1 TGNRRCLKMATAS
14 SIKLTVVILVCGLLI
29 GLQGCSS
36 TKNSSDI
43 PWNVPQPWE
52 GVPSIPGSE

>member
-1 TGNRRCLKMATAS
+1 MPSTKIALICWAVA
-14 SIKLTVVILVCGLLI
+14 LLL

-36 TKNSSDI
+36 TPQTASNT

-52 GVPSIPGSE
+52 GSIPLPTGLGN